1 MIKRIFGWLTPCGA
15 ALVALGAAVMP
26 PSLCADTR
34 GEYFWN
40 SDPGLGRAR
49 PVTFTA
55 SEGGYS
61 QGVIDASGLVKGI
74 NILGMRAYSGGRWS
88 QTVTEILTVVPEA
101 GTLSWRA
108 EYFWDKDPGLGH
120 ATALALPATPG
131 ASPVDITALT
141 DGLATGEHIFGLRVS
156 SGSGWSNTLTSIVR
170 IMEDGSYE
178 IVAAE
183 YFWGEDPGLG
193 NGTPVDIV
201 PGASL
206 AIEDLAIDFPSE
218 VADEYMLSFRART
231 AQAWGHTVTCVIPH
245 LYVSAI
251 ELAGPEESVTEGQT
265 VQLTAT
271 VIPAD
276 AFNDRL
282 EWSSSDEEVAEVD
295 ADGLLTAIS
304 PGTVTVTA
312 ASADGTG
319 ITASCEVV
327 VSRKSD
333 IAGTAAPEV
342 SVTAAD
348 GTIHVHDTADGT
360 LIRVVSVTGQTVS
373 LGTDRHITGLV
384 PGVYLVVIDSHTFRL
399 AL

>member
-1 MIKRIFGWLTPCGA
+1 MIKRIFGWLTPCKA
-15 ALVALGAAVMP
+15 ALLALGAAVMP

-40 SDPGLGRAR
+40 SDPGLGRAL
-49 PVTFTA
+49 PVTFSA
-55 SEGGYS
+55 SEDGYG
-61 QGVIDASGLVKGI
+61 QGVIDASGLAEGI

-101 GTLSWRA
+101 GTRSWRA
-108 EYFWDKDPGLGH
+108 EYFWDKDPGVGN
-120 ATALALPATPG
+120 AVALALPAAPG
-131 ASPVDITALT
+131 ASPVDITALA

-156 SGSGWSNTLTSIVR
+156 SGFGWSNTLTSIVR

-206 AIEDLAIDFPSE
+206 AIEDLAIDFPTE

-282 EWSSSDEEVAEVD
+282 EWSSSDEEIAAVD
-295 ADGLLTAIS
+295 ADGLVTALS
-304 PGTVTVTA
+304 PGTATVTA
-312 ASADGTG
+312 ASTDGTG

-327 VSRKSD
+327 VSRKSY
-333 IAGTAAPEV
+333 ISGAAASEV
-342 SVTAAD
+342 SVTATD
-348 GTIHVHDTADGT
+348 GAIHVHGTTDDT

-373 LGTDRHITGLV
+373 LGTDRHITGLA
-384 PGVYLVVIDSHTFRL
+384 PGVYLVVIDAHTFRV